1 MSWLGCFGVLPSP
14 NHVLAKLAIFRGA
27 EFSSHSPCAT
37 DSAAMFY
44 YYFKPFAT
52 PCPRLQPLSP
62 SEPLSFASFIPQF
75 SLPPPLGTIQPPSL
89 ATFPERTSNYPLT
102 TPPSRLVPP
111 GGDENFQ
118 TSRDRN
124 RIVISRG
131 SRPSTIRRPNSLFLL
146 CPWADVSTSKVFVAS
161 TLSLMKKFH
170 FFLHKWLIKSLSV
183 TATYAKV
190 KIDTLKYF
198 QTLLLFYKYLSI
210 FKASNW
216 TYKHEV
222 REFDN
227 NGWYDDSA
235 CSCIHISY
243 CVCRRWIYLI
253 L

>member
-27 EFSSHSPCAT
+27 EFSSHSPRAT

-52 PCPRLQPLSP
+52 PPPLPPGLRRRPLSP

-75 SLPPPLGTIQPPSL
+75 SLPPPLGTPVRSSLLLSPPFQNGPP
-89 ATFPERTSNYPLT
+89 TTPLT

-131 SRPSTIRRPNSLFLL
+131 SRPSAIRRP
-146 CPWADVSTSKVFVAS
+146 K
-161 TLSLMKKFH
+161 LSLSPLPLGRCISVKSLRSFHSFSSMKKNSS
-170 FFLHKWLIKSLSV
+170 IS
-183 TATYAKV
+183 
-190 KIDTLKYF
+190 
-198 QTLLLFYKYLSI
+198 FYTS
-210 FKASNW
+210 
-216 TYKHEV
+216 
-222 REFDN
+222 D
-227 NGWYDDSA
+227 
-235 CSCIHISY
+235 
-243 CVCRRWIYLI
+243 
-253 L
+253 